1 MYVISDESDD
11 AYNNADWKCPNET
24 AYILHRFCV
33 SPVFQNKGLGKQIL
47 LKIENQISDMGYRS
61 VRLDV
66 FRENPYAQRLYRHNG
81 YEVIYM
87 KRIIVYYS
95 LSGNTEEVVNAIA
108 KRLGCEILR
117 IDTVKEM
124 PKSFVA
130 RILVGGGQV
139 AMNKIPEIKPI
150 DVDFSTYDE
159 IFIGTPIW
167 NSKGVPA
174 INAFL
179 SDDDICQKVT
189 GLIITSGGGDI
200 EKCVKALEERI
211 PNVKYQVSLL
221 DRKHKDHGLNDDKIE
236 KFIETINV

>member
-1 MYVISDESDD
+1 
-11 AYNNADWKCPNET
+11 
-24 AYILHRFCV
+24 
-33 SPVFQNKGLGKQIL
+33 
-47 LKIENQISDMGYRS
+47 
-61 VRLDV
+61 
-66 FRENPYAQRLYRHNG
+66 
-81 YEVIYM
+81 M

-95 LSGNTEEVVNAIA
+95 LSGNTEEAVKAIA
-108 KRLGCEILR
+108 DRLGCEMLK

-139 AMNKIPEIKPI
+139 AMNIIPEIKTI
-150 DVDFSTYDE
+150 DKDFSLYDE

-179 SDDDICQKVT
+179 ADDDICRKVT

-211 PNVKYQVSLL
+211 PNVKYRVSLL
-221 DRKHKDHGLNDDKIE
+221 DRKHKDYGLNDNKIE
-236 KFIETINV
+236 KFIESING

>member
-1 MYVISDESDD
+1 
-11 AYNNADWKCPNET
+11 
-24 AYILHRFCV
+24 
-33 SPVFQNKGLGKQIL
+33 
-47 LKIENQISDMGYRS
+47 
-61 VRLDV
+61 
-66 FRENPYAQRLYRHNG
+66 
-81 YEVIYM
+81 M

-95 LSGNTEEVVNAIA
+95 LSGNTEEAVKLVAEQ
-108 KRLGCEILR
+108 LDCEILK
-117 IDTVKEM
+117 IDTVKAM

-150 DVDFSTYDE
+150 DNDFSAYDE

-179 SDDDICQKVT
+179 SDDSICQKVT

-200 EKCVKALEERI
+200 EKCVNALESKI
-211 PNVKYQVSLL
+211 PNVKYKLSLL
-221 DRKHKDHGLNDDKIE
+221 DRKHKDYGLNADKIK
-236 KFIETINV
+236 KFVEDIND

>member
-1 MYVISDESDD
+1 
-11 AYNNADWKCPNET
+11 
-24 AYILHRFCV
+24 
-33 SPVFQNKGLGKQIL
+33 
-47 LKIENQISDMGYRS
+47 
-61 VRLDV
+61 
-66 FRENPYAQRLYRHNG
+66 
-81 YEVIYM
+81 M

-95 LSGNTEEVVNAIA
+95 LSGNTEEAVKSIA
-108 KRLGCEILR
+108 EKLDCEVLK
-117 IDTVKEM
+117 IDTVKAM

-150 DVDFSTYDE
+150 DIDFSLYDE

-179 SDDDICQKVT
+179 GNDSICQKVT

-200 EKCVKALEERI
+200 DKCVEALEKKV

-221 DRKHKDHGLNDDKIE
+221 DRKHKDYGLNDKKITT
-236 KFIETINV
+236 FIEDING

>member
-1 MYVISDESDD
+1 
-11 AYNNADWKCPNET
+11 
-24 AYILHRFCV
+24 
-33 SPVFQNKGLGKQIL
+33 
-47 LKIENQISDMGYRS
+47 
-61 VRLDV
+61 
-66 FRENPYAQRLYRHNG
+66 
-81 YEVIYM
+81 M

-95 LSGNTEEVVNAIA
+95 LSGNTEESVKTIA
-108 KRLGCEILR
+108 EKIDCETLK
-117 IDTVKEM
+117 IDTVKAM

-139 AMNKIPEIKPI
+139 AMNMIPELKPI
-150 DVDFSTYDE
+150 DKDLSIYDE

-200 EKCVKALEERI
+200 EKCVKALEKKI

-221 DRKHKDHGLNDDKIE
+221 DRKHKDYELNAGKIE
-236 KFIETINV
+236 KFIEDIK